1 MTVFSMLETKVLY
14 FYAPCYGFLINWIAK
29 VQMKLTNKCNVMLIT
44 EWRLSHYSTIF
55 SDNHS
60 LLPLWYFEWWWLI
73 EWISSL
79 FWVHVEV
86 LSGILVFIIMIGSY
100 SFDINFDIVAIS
112 ALIALYLLHSA
123 WTLVTKKNK
132 LNQTSEIIIQNITRC
147 THFIIIS
154 LCVLFGSGEFQD
166 PWLEHK

>member
-14 FYAPCYGFLINWIAK
+14 FFAPCYGFLINWIAK

-86 LSGILVFIIMIGSY
+86 LSGILGKVSIWIIFFRHKFWYCSNIDNHCTLFTTFSMN
-100 SFDINFDIVAIS
+100 INHKKKQVEPDQRN
-112 ALIALYLLHSA
+112 YY
-123 WTLVTKKNK
+123 TKHN
-132 LNQTSEIIIQNITRC
+132 
-147 THFIIIS
+147 
-154 LCVLFGSGEFQD
+154 
-166 PWLEHK
+166 